1 MCTHRFDDDGLPCTN
16 AAEHLPGH
24 GCVYQ
29 SGSGSE
35 VPDRH
40 DATSGGEH

>member
-1 MCTHRFDDDGLPCTN
+1 MSVDWDSPTWGT
-16 AAEHLPGH
+16 AGH
-24 GCVYQ
+24 NV
-29 SGSGSE
+29 SETGSE